1 MTVAKT
7 KDALRVRKS
16 QPVSSL
22 LRYLAGEHA
31 DRIAW
36 FWPAPHEGFFA
47 LPASRRHAAAILVNR
62 LVGADQMLTLKSV
75 IERGR
80 DAQVARLI
88 VGDGVTAGVM
98 KALAKMGEQLWQVS
112 DYETFLEL
120 FAEPNANRTL
130 RHLETLRP
138 ANFAPISVLPTVLR
152 EAGVIAAVPNLPA
165 AVDLASAFKITLR
178 LQGEAHAGQI
188 ARQWARAKD
197 TKRLFE
203 MAAGG
208 LIPHVFSAPRPAPVL
223 PAPFERV
230 QTRKQLI
237 ATALEFANCLRD
249 FTTEIAIGRMAV
261 YVWHG
266 APKAALALTWDA
278 AGWRL
283 AEAEAKANT
292 ELEEAPLRDIVAA
305 VEAAG
310 ARTGPA
316 IKTLTYRLERRGHGD
331 ASVDPPGASWVDQL
345 ELGDLWD

>member
-1 MTVAKT
+1 MTVAKK
-7 KDALRVRKS
+7 KDALRVGKS
-16 QPVSSL
+16 LPVSSL

-47 LPASRRHAAAILVNR
+47 LPAARRHAAAILVDR
-62 LVGADQMLTLKSV
+62 LVGTDQMLTLKSV

-88 VGDGVTAGVM
+88 MGDGATAGVM
-98 KALAKMGEQLWQVS
+98 KALAKMGEQLWDAP
-112 DYETFLEL
+112 DYATFLLL
-120 FAEPNANRTL
+120 FAEPNANRAL

-138 ANFAPISVLPTVLR
+138 ANFAPISVLPAVLR

-165 AVDLASAFKITLR
+165 AIDLTSAFKIALH
-178 LQGEAHAGQI
+178 LQGEAQAGQI
-188 ARQWARAKD
+188 AMRWARAKD

-203 MAAGG
+203 MAVEG
-208 LIPHVFSAPRPAPVL
+208 LMPDVFSAPRPAPVL
-223 PAPFERV
+223 PPPFEQV

-237 ATALEFANCLRD
+237 ATALDFANCLRD
-249 FTTEIAIGRMAV
+249 FTAEVAIGRMAV
-261 YVWHG
+261 YVWRG
-266 APKAALALTWDA
+266 MPNAALALTWDA

-292 ELEEAPLRDIVAA
+292 ELEEAPLREIVAA

-310 ARTGPA
+310 VRTGPA

-331 ASVDPPGASWVDQL
+331 ASADPPGESWVDQL